1 MRIRRNV
8 PGIAALSVG
17 FWLAAGP
24 APAQGFQ
31 RLEQFL
37 PELLQ
42 PAQMQMPQDDYRR
55 RDDFRR
61 GDDFRDRPPPP
72 PGPPGGRRSDEMR
85 ERMFDLRR
93 ACEDGDRRACIRF
106 GIIIGE
112 NRERRAQWR
121 RENPDLFW
129 WER

>member
-1 MRIRRNV
+1 
-8 PGIAALSVG
+8 
-17 FWLAAGP
+17 
-24 APAQGFQ
+24 
-31 RLEQFL
+31 
-37 PELLQ
+37 
-42 PAQMQMPQDDYRR
+42 MQMPQDDFRR

-61 GDDFRDRPPPP
+61 GDDFRDRAPPPP
-72 PGPPGGRRSDEMR
+72 PGGRRWDETR

-121 RENPDLFW
+121 RETPDLFW